1 VRHARTLSLCLLGA
15 LAFAA
20 VASSSASAKLP
31 EWGQCRATAS
41 GSGGKYANPGCTQ
54 PVKKVYGTYPGGY
67 EWYPLARSAE
77 EVNGEEETNLQY
89 NGGEVEQPDRLV
101 TYKFASGREIQ
112 CSSGLAQETEMPL
125 DGANVVTDAPLWTF
139 GECTEPVLALENHG
153 EPGPGGS
160 YPGSCH
166 STDGL
171 EGQITTEKE
180 WRKGLSTPPRGTTW
194 FGKTGFLGSK
204 TSSTP
209 SVGVVYKAD
218 PAKERFYQQ
227 ILCESGGAS
236 QPLSIQI
243 GGHKGSERIVAEV
256 TPVNAMAQAHTVTL
270 HPQSHDTT
278 EALVNTGAYE
288 PVAIEAS
295 MYFPAIYIGYE
306 QRLAGF
312 QQPGT
317 NYENELELKASP

>member
-1 VRHARTLSLCLLGA
+1 VV
-15 LAFAA
+15 AA
-20 VASSSASAKLP
+20 VAASSASAKLP
-31 EWGQCRATAS
+31 EWGQCRETAS
-41 GSGGKYANPGCTQ
+41 GSGGKFANAGCTQ
-54 PVKKVYGTYPGGY
+54 PVKKVYGSYPGAY
-67 EWYPLARSAE
+67 EWFSLQRSATEIE
-77 EVNGEEETNLQY
+77 EDDQTSLQY
-89 NGGEVEQPDRLV
+89 NGGEGEQTDKLV

-112 CSSGLAQETEMPL
+112 CSGGLAQEADMPL
-125 DGANVVTDAPLWTF
+125 DGSNVVTDAPDWTF

-153 EPGPGGS
+153 EPGPGGG
-160 YPGSCH
+160 YPGSCR
-166 STDGL
+166 SFEGL
-171 EGQITTEKE
+171 EGEITTEKE
-180 WRKGLSTPPRGTTW
+180 YRHGRSTPARGNTW
-194 FGKTGFLGSK
+194 FGKTAFLGGK

-209 SVGVVYKAD
+209 SVGVVYKAY

-227 ILCESGGAS
+227 ILCESGGSS

-270 HPQSHDTT
+270 RPQSDDTT

-295 MYFPAIYIGYE
+295 MYFPTIYIGYQ

-312 QQPGT
+312 EQPGT
-317 NYENELELKASP
+317 NYENELELKATP